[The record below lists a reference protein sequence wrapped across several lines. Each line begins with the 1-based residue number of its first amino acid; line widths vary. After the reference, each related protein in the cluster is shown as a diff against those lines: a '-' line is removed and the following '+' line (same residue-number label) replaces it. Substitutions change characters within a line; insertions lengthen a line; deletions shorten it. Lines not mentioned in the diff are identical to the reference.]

1 MLHLTALRK
10 DRRPRGQAVVEFVLV
25 LPILLLLLAAAIDLG
40 RFSYAYVAVQNAAKE
55 GALYG
60 ARSPL
65 CDDNTN
71 PACPDPNNVVWHV
84 ANEAS
89 NLKDGSGNSLLTA
102 TVACRDSAGA
112 LVQPINNCVDGNTY
126 QVTVSYPFT
135 LITPILSSIMGSGF
149 TLRAE
154 SQATVISDAFDPTG
168 LEALI
173 WVDKAGA
180 SNAAAIASV
189 CTQADAATSPNYYY
203 QACQDTSN
211 VDNFLQFQENTTV
224 NYKVRVRN
232 TGNIN
237 LTGLSYAFTV
247 NGASVAKPGNCSTL
261 PTTMNKGAAPSYCTF
276 TRSATSINPGNGID
290 DDTVTITASGTANGL
305 PTGQTAGG
313 ATIKV
318 APAPHLA
325 INLKASQYRLG
336 GTGFGTAGT
345 PTYSLGGLTL
355 DRNAASVVTEIKNP
369 TGWFYLTVVN
379 QGGVANNFTVSVTQ
393 QGAGITLPGS
403 CVVPTTLA
411 ASGQSGDTFTC
422 IFPRTFNAT
431 QAYAL
436 VATASAT
443 NAVIVGGQQPAVTAT
458 TATCSGSNAVIPNL
472 VDTLAPSADGTNKTV
487 GQSRTTWQNA
497 GFTGA
502 LTTTPAG
509 GANGLTTFTQNNR
522 VAYTCA
528 ATNSAVNVGAQ

>member
-1 MLHLTALRK
+1 MK
-10 DRRPRGQAVVEFVLV
+10 
-25 LPILLLLLAAAIDLG
+25 
-40 RFSYAYVAVQNAAKE
+40 
-55 GALYG
+55 
-60 ARSPL
+60 
-65 CDDNTN
+65 
-71 PACPDPNNVVWHV
+71 WHV

-102 TVACRDSAGA
+102 TVACRDSAGT
-112 LVQPINNCVDGNTY
+112 LIQPINNCVDGNNY
-126 QVTVSYPFT
+126 QVTVTYPFT
-135 LITPILSSIMGSGF
+135 LITPILSSIVGQGF

-154 SQATVISDAFDPTG
+154 SQATVISDAFDPSG

-173 WVDKAGA
+173 WVDKTGA
-180 SNAAAIASV
+180 TNAAAILAA
-189 CTQADAATSPNYYY
+189 CTQADAATSPNFYY
-203 QACQDTSN
+203 QGCQDGAN

-237 LTGLSYAFTV
+237 LTGLTYAFTV
-247 NGASVAKPGNCSTL
+247 NGASVAKPGNCNTL
-261 PTTMNKGAAPSYCTF
+261 PTTMNKGAAPAYCTF
-276 TRSATSINPGNGID
+276 SRSATSTNPGNGID
-290 DDTVTITASGTANGL
+290 NDNVTLTASGTAGGL
-305 PTGQTAGG
+305 PTGQTASG

-336 GTGFGTAGT
+336 GTGLGSAGT
-345 PTYSLGGLTL
+345 PNYPLGGMTL
-355 DRNAASVVTEIKNP
+355 DRNAASGLTEIQTP

-379 QGGVANNFTVSVTQ
+379 QGGTANNFSVSVTQ
-393 QGAGITLPGS
+393 QGAGISLPGS

-458 TATCSGSNAVIPNL
+458 TATCSGRKAVIPNL
-472 VDTLAPSADGTNKTV
+472 VDTLTPSANGTNKTV
-487 GQSRTTWQNA
+487 GQARTTWTSA

-509 GANGLTTFTQNNR
+509 GANGLTVLTENNQ

-528 ATNSAVNVGAQ
+528 NTSSAVNVGAQ